1 MRPHVLHWLEG
12 FVRPDVAN
20 AIAPSWFM
28 CVGLAGL
35 VSLILIVALA
45 RRRGIDTGTVASA
58 VLWCYVAAV
67 AAGIAMPML
76 IDAGESLVTTGRLRL
91 HWAGMTSFWGY
102 LAGAGAVVL
111 VCKRDGLPLARM
123 GDLAVIPLGVALAF
137 ARLGCFVA
145 GCDYG
150 KVSSLPWAVRFPAGS
165 PAWRDH
171 VHAGLLPSDR
181 VESLPVHPTQ
191 LYEAMLGLVIVAMAI
206 VVARRL
212 KREGQLFVLAAAT
225 YAIGRI
231 IIEMFRGD
239 AGRGLHAGLSSG
251 QIFSLLVLA
260 AIAARHLVARR
271 RLVMAVATAALV
283 FAVADVGEADAQPGA
298 TAPQPPDDLPPPPE
312 PPLPQDPA
320 QSQLPPDLPPLP
332 PEDMPPQPMPNL
344 GERPKYEAGILLG
357 TASAIN
363 RRANQV
369 PTLAGATLSFGYLPG
384 YLGAWIDLDSFA
396 NSEASHTTLLISG
409 SATYRF
415 SRAFAI
421 GGRLGIGPTR
431 VDFKD
436 PAFHDVLGTS
446 LRVEAI
452 AEYAFTRNWALWV
465 RPLTIDM
472 LSSAELGGP
481 VTTYQFRAGV
491 TFRFGSRHNAV
502 PAAQPLP
509 PLQPPALPPVAGV
522 P

>member
-1 MRPHVLHWLEG
+1 VRSHVVHWLAQL
-12 FVRPDVAN
+12 VRADVAELL
-20 AIAPSWFM
+20 APTWFTCIGIA
-28 CVGLAGL
+28 GLATL
-35 VSLILIVALA
+35 FLMLALG
-45 RRRGIDTGTVASA
+45 RRRGVDAGTVASILA
-58 VLWCYVAAV
+58 WTYAAAV
-67 AAGIAMPML
+67 TAGIVVPML
-76 IDAGESLVTTGRLRL
+76 IDGVEHFVATGRVHLR
-91 HWAGMTSFWGY
+91 WSGMTSFWGY
-102 LAGAGAVVL
+102 LAGIGAAVL
-111 VCKRDGLPLARM
+111 VCRRDGVPVARVA
-123 GDLAVIPLGVALAF
+123 DLAVIPLGAALVF

-212 KREGQLFVLAAAT
+212 RREGQLFVLAAAT

-260 AIAARHLVARR
+260 AIAARHVVARR
-271 RLVMAVATAALV
+271 RIVMAVATAALV

-298 TAPQPPDDLPPPPE
+298 TDPLPPPPTDSPPDGE
-312 PPLPQDPA
+312 PQSQ

-332 PEDMPPQPMPNL
+332 PEEMPPQPLPNL

-357 TASAIN
+357 TATAIN

-384 YLGAWIDLDSFA
+384 YLGVWIDLDSFA

-409 SATYRF
+409 SSTYRF

-452 AEYAFTRNWALWV
+452 AEYAFTRHWALWV

-491 TFRFGSRHNAV
+491 TFRFGSRHNAPR
-502 PAAQPLP
+502 PAAPLP
-509 PLQPPALPPVAGV
+509 PLQPSLPPVAGV

>member
-1 MRPHVLHWLEG
+1 MRPYVLHWLDE

-20 AIAPSWFM
+20 AVAPTWFM
-28 CVGLAGL
+28 CIGLAGL
-35 VSLILIVALA
+35 ASLILIVALA

-67 AAGIAMPML
+67 TAGIVVPML
-76 IDAGESLVTTGRLRL
+76 IDAGELLVSTGHMRV

-102 LAGAGAVVL
+102 LAGGVAVAVV
-111 VCKRDGLPLARM
+111 CRRDGVPLARM

-137 ARLGCFVA
+137 ARLGCFMA

-150 KVSSLPWAVRFPAGS
+150 KVSSVPWAVRFPAGS

-171 VHAGLLPSDR
+171 VHAGLLPAER
-181 VESLPVHPTQ
+181 AESLPVHPTQ
-191 LYEAMLGLVIVAMAI
+191 LYEALLGLAIVAIAI
-206 VVARRL
+206 VAARRV

-225 YAIGRI
+225 YAVGRI
-231 IIEMFRGD
+231 VIEMFRGD

-251 QIFSLLVLA
+251 QIFSFLVLA
-260 AIAARHLVARR
+260 AIALRHALARR
-271 RLVMAVATAALV
+271 RAVMVVATMALV
-283 FAVADVGEADAQPGA
+283 FAVTEVGEADAQPGA
-298 TAPQPPDDLPPPPE
+298 TAPQPP
-312 PPLPQDPA
+312 
-320 QSQLPPDLPPLP
+320 LPPDLPPLAPQELPAP
-332 PEDMPPQPMPNL
+332 PPPDL
-344 GERPKYEAGILLG
+344 AERPQYEAGILVG
-357 TASAIN
+357 TASSIN

-384 YLGAWIDLDSFA
+384 YLGAWIDLDSYA
-396 NSEASHTTLLISG
+396 NGDASHTTLLISG

-415 SRAFAI
+415 SRAFSV

-452 AEYAFTRNWALWV
+452 AEYAFTRHWALWV

-472 LSSAELGGP
+472 LDSAELGGP
-481 VTTYQFRAGV
+481 ITTYQFRAGI
-491 TFRFGSRHNAV
+491 TFRFGSRHNAPT
-502 PAAQPLP
+502 PAPPLP
-509 PLQPPALPPVAGV
+509 PLQLPPVAGV